1 MGNCCEEPKREAQ
14 NESAASHALCPR
26 CGATG
31 RVVGDAPIQAL
42 LIPGQAGSLLF
53 VERRFCKTPTCDV
66 LYYGADGRF
75 VGKTA
80 AVVRVGLKET
90 ADPIP
95 LCYCFDFA
103 RADVRREVA
112 ATGAC
117 SIPAQITAEVRA
129 GRCACETRNPS
140 GVCCLG
146 EVNKAVKEA
155 MSAPRDLLSPAAEEL
170 L

>member
-31 RVVGDAPIQAL
+31 RVVGDATIQAL

-75 VGKTA
+75 VGK
-80 AVVRVGLKET
+80 T